1 MTNRELDLEWLE
13 LIKQAL
19 EAGISKQEIREFL
32 DTPSG
37 VMKAE

>member
-1 MTNRELDLEWLE
+1 MSNRELDLEWLE

-19 EAGISKQEIREFL
+19 EAGISTQEIREFL

-37 VMKAE
+37 VMKVE